1 MANLAPTKIILPLNY
16 PTYNRVDLNFY
27 RHGATYSAT
36 TYIHIKTNIARYSG
50 VMYMIELNG
59 YNYGHAQAIQCA
71 FTGYMY
77 DDGSRPGIT
86 IYNPTQ
92 FQAYPGLT
100 ADGQYLSSDNFLVLR
115 CFKSDVTYA
124 NFSMDCYQTNP
135 ITSTVSP
142 QVTAIAVNNTSGAH
156 Y

>member
-1 MANLAPTKIILPLNY
+1 MANFAPTKIVLPYYY
-16 PTYNRVDLNFY
+16 PTYNRIDLNFY
-27 RHGATYSAT
+27 RHGATYAGT

-59 YNYGHAQAIQCA
+59 YNYGASQAIQCA

-77 DDGSRPGIT
+77 DLVPTT

-92 FQAYPGLT
+92 FQAYTGLT

-124 NFSMDCYQTNP
+124 NFSMDCYQANP
-135 ITSTVSP
+135 IGATVAP

-156 Y
+156 F